1 MSHTILSW
9 PSKLGRRLTPL
20 MLAAGAAL
28 LVSSTA
34 NADAH
39 CRRVHGVYEE
49 HAVSP
54 QSCPSAVGLC
64 IEGEFFGQIKGP
76 FASTATS
83 LQPSADTP
91 ATSVLWFTGD
101 GVIHARI
108 GAKEGDI
115 QFKSSGAFQSTG
127 DGNIVDL
134 QYITGGTGELTGI
147 TGVIRASGTFNPAT
161 GMGESEYEG
170 MVCLP

>member
-1 MSHTILSW
+1 MLRNLSPW
-9 PSKLGRRLTPL
+9 QYPFARRLTPFL
-20 MLAAGAAL
+20 LAAFAVIVFSA
-28 LVSSTA
+28 SASA
-34 NADAH
+34 NAQ
-39 CRRVHGVYEE
+39 CRRVYGVYEE
-49 HAVSP
+49 HAADP
-54 QSCPSAVGLC
+54 NSCPSPVGLC
-64 IEGEFFGQIKGP
+64 IEGEFFGNIKGN
-76 FASTATS
+76 FTSTATS

-101 GVIHARI
+101 GVIHAKIDTR
-108 GAKEGDI
+108 EGDI

-134 QYITGGTGELTGI
+134 QYITGGTGALTGI
-147 TGVIRASGTFNPAT
+147 TGVIRASGTFNPVT